1 LKAAY
6 LGAAIMDDMGSGSA
20 SSHTI
25 SHMTTHMS
33 GSSLGRVE
41 IVGGRRRWTAEQKLA
56 MLADAFGPE
65 GSVGQTCE
73 RHRIGSG
80 QLYTWRRLAMNG
92 QLEGMTPS
100 GRALAAPAFAE
111 ASLDTGSIDRAAV
124 NPAKSG
130 LIGIDLPTG
139 VRLTVDAAVDADALA
154 RVLGVLSR

>member
-1 LKAAY
+1 
-6 LGAAIMDDMGSGSA
+6 MDDMGSGSA

-25 SHMTTHMS
+25 SRMTTHMS

-100 GRALAAPAFAE
+100 SRALAAPAFAE
-111 ASLDTGSIDRAAV
+111 ASLDTGPIDRAAV
-124 NPAKSG
+124 NPAQPS
-130 LIGIDLPTG
+130 LIRIDLPSRI
-139 VRLTVDAAVDADALA
+139 RLTVDAAVDADALA
-154 RVLGVLSR
+154 RVFAVLSR

>member
-1 LKAAY
+1 
-6 LGAAIMDDMGSGSA
+6 MDDMGSGLG

-41 IVGGRRRWTAEQKLA
+41 IVGGRRRWTAEQKLS
-56 MLADAFGPE
+56 MLADAFGPG

-80 QLYTWRRLAMNG
+80 QLYTWRRLAVNG
-92 QLEGMTPS
+92 QLGGINSS
-100 GRALAAPAFAE
+100 GRALAAPAFVE
-111 ASLDTGSIDRAAV
+111 ASLDTGGSGRAVV
-124 NPAKSG
+124 NSAKSG

-154 RVLGVLSR
+154 RVLSVLAR